1 MYTDMKTILD
11 DAVKHHYAVL
21 AGGAFNMETIRGL
34 IGAADAEQA
43 PVLILMGQ
51 NMIKRHGHTEI
62 TAPMVRQLASE
73 TNVPVALLL
82 DHGRDW
88 DMITQTFRAGFN
100 SMMIDAS
107 AYDMQENIARTK
119 KVVDLCHAQGVPVEG
134 ELGHVG
140 VAATLDGCDESLY
153 TKPEEVQEFLQA
165 TGVDC
170 LAIACGTAH
179 GKYSDGLVP
188 KLKFVLIRTVRAM
201 TNVPLALHGTSG
213 AGDENIRKAVEAGIN
228 KVNVATEIFCG
239 CRDFMK
245 QRMAEDPDIEYL
257 QLCVE
262 TEAHCKEL
270 CRHFI
275 RLTGSSGM
283 AAHFAPRYDFTH
295 SVDRSLLD
303 QGE

>member
-11 DAVKHHYAVL
+11 DAVKNHYAVL

-43 PVLILMGQ
+43 PVLIIMGQ

-62 TAPMVRQLASE
+62 TAPMIRTLAEE

-88 DMITQTFRAGFN
+88 DMITQTFRAGFS

-119 KVVDLCHAQGVPVEG
+119 KVVELCHAQGVPVEG

-140 VAATLDGCDESLY
+140 VAATLDGCDESMY
-153 TKPEEVQEFLQA
+153 TKPEEVEEFLNA
-165 TGVDC
+165 THVDC

-179 GKYSDGLVP
+179 GKYPDGFVP
-188 KLKFVLIRTVRAM
+188 KLNFDLIRTVRAM

-228 KVNVATEIFCG
+228 KVNVATDIFCA
-239 CRDFMK
+239 CRDYTK
-245 QRMAEDPDIEYL
+245 KRLEEDPDIEYL

-262 TEAHCKEL
+262 VEQQCKEI

-275 RLTGSSGM
+275 RLTGSSGK
-283 AAHFAPRYDFTH
+283 AANFAPKYDFTH
-295 SVDRSLLD
+295 SIDRSLLD
-303 QGE
+303 AGE